1 MEENQ
6 KTNNDDILVPVNFM
20 CIAGNNQ
27 TPPENRLSYSQLTF
41 ITPEQWRV
49 FIMRFDDLVRTLNEF
64 SNNNAKENNNGESE

>member
-6 KTNNDDILVPVNFM
+6 KTNNDDILIPVNFM

-27 TPPENRLSYSQLTF
+27 TPPDNRLSYSQLTF

-49 FIMRFDDLVRTLNEF
+49 FIMRLDDLVRTLNEL
-64 SNNNAKENNNGESE
+64 SNNNTKENNDGESE

>member
-6 KTNNDDILVPVNFM
+6 KTNNDDILIPVNFM

-27 TPPENRLSYSQLTF
+27 TPPDNRLSYSQLTF

-49 FIMRFDDLVRTLNEF
+49 FIMRLDDLVRTLNEL
-64 SNNNAKENNNGESE
+64 SNNNAKENNDGESE